1 MSSKTS
7 PTTDLERS
15 LIERGSRFVI
25 GIDEVG
31 RGAVAGPV
39 AVGAALFDSATG
51 SLEGF
56 PSELRDSKLLSE
68 KQREAL
74 LEPTAQW
81 VAGHAVGFSSAK
93 EIDDEGIITAL
104 ARAASRALSELLSST
119 SLRTEIAR
127 DGATVLLDG
136 NHDWLKQH
144 AGGLQVVVREKADR
158 DCAIVA
164 AASVLAKVQR
174 DWLMVELANE
184 HPGYELEG
192 HKGYAS
198 AKHIDAIRR
207 LGPSPI
213 HRVSWLTKI
222 LAD

>member
-7 PTTDLERS
+7 PTIDLESS
-15 LIERGSRFVI
+15 LIERGSRFII

-39 AVGAALFDSATG
+39 AVGATLFDSLT
-51 SLEGF
+51 SRLQTF
-56 PSELRDSKLLSE
+56 PSDLRDSKLLSE
-68 KQREAL
+68 RQREAL
-74 LEPTAQW
+74 LQPTSDW
-81 VAGHAVGFSSAK
+81 VSGHAVGFSSAQ
-93 EIDDEGIITAL
+93 EIDDAGIIEAL
-104 ARAASRALSELLSST
+104 ARAASRALSELLTST
-119 SLRTEIAR
+119 SLRSEIAR
-127 DGATVLLDG
+127 DGATVILDG

-144 AGGLQVVVREKADR
+144 AGGLRVVVREKADR

-174 DWLMVELANE
+174 DRLMVELANE
-184 HPGYELEG
+184 YPGYELEG

-198 AKHIDAIRR
+198 AKHIEAIRR

-213 HRVSWLTKI
+213 HRLSWLTKI

>member
-15 LIERGSRFVI
+15 LIERGSRFII

-39 AVGAALFDSATG
+39 AVGATLFDSLT
-51 SLEGF
+51 SRLQTF
-56 PSELRDSKLLSE
+56 PSDLRDSKLLSE
-68 KQREAL
+68 RQREAL
-74 LEPTAQW
+74 LQPTSDW
-81 VAGHAVGFSSAK
+81 VSAHAVGFSSAQ
-93 EIDDEGIITAL
+93 EIDDAGIIEAL
-104 ARAASRALSELLSST
+104 ARAASRALSELLTST
-119 SLRTEIAR
+119 SLRSEIAR
-127 DGATVLLDG
+127 DGATVILDG

-144 AGGLQVVVREKADR
+144 AGGLRVVVREKADR

-174 DWLMVELANE
+174 DRLMVELAQQ

-198 AKHIDAIRR
+198 AKHIEAIRR

-213 HRVSWLTKI
+213 HRLSWLTKI